1 MPNPKSDQTDKA
13 TQSYH
18 LPNPEYLFMPL
29 PQKLKLIRS
38 FKNWTQ
44 EDIAH
49 KLGIST
55 HAYAKIERGET
66 DVNLSRLQQIAE
78 VMDIGLSELFGL
90 DEKNVFNLADT
101 HNTQGDNWYVN
112 SLSTGQIEYK
122 HELEKANLMI
132 EQQQKEMDYL
142 KQQVNDLRDI
152 INLLKKKEN
161 TP

>member
-1 MPNPKSDQTDKA
+1 
-13 TQSYH
+13 
-18 LPNPEYLFMPL
+18 MPL

-38 FKNWTQ
+38 FKHWTQ
-44 EDIAH
+44 EEVAE

-78 VMDIGLSELFGL
+78 VMDIGLSQLFGL
-90 DEKNVFNLADT
+90 DEKHVFNLADT
-101 HNTQGDNWYVN
+101 HNTQGDNWYV
-112 SLSTGQIEYK
+112 SSPSIAQIECK
-122 HELEKANLMI
+122 HQLEKANLII

-142 KQQVNDLRDI
+142 KQQVNDLREI
-152 INLLKKKEN
+152 NNLLKKKEN